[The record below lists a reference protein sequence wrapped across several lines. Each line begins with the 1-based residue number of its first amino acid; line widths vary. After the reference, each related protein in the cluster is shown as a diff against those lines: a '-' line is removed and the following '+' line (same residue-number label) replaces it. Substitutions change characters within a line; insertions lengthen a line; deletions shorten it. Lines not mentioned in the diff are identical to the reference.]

1 MGLSANLI
9 FDIRMKTYIY
19 KSFFWL
25 VLLVLAGC
33 QEKEEFGKASNGN
46 ISLKAS
52 IEKTGS
58 RTSVDEE
65 GCVLWVN
72 TDAIG
77 VFGNETRNAKFQSIS
92 AGTDVLFVGKMASSQ
107 DVPTLAYYPYNEYAV
122 LDGNTLRFD
131 LPSEYAYTGE
141 SNAPMLGIRQPD
153 GSFVFKHLCGLL
165 QVTVENVPEDAKSLN
180 IVSEG
185 TEGQEAP
192 YITGSVTIN
201 DVTAENATISIA
213 KDGSRELS
221 IGLENTSSQ
230 ETCTFN
236 IPVPLGDYPKLS
248 VKLMMDDGTVSMDK
262 TISDVSM
269 TRAKML
275 DMPAVDVEQESGVV
289 TITEAGTLKQ
299 LLGEDFLNITKL
311 KIIGPINGDDV
322 RCLHQML
329 GSNAF
334 AEKGK
339 LTSLDLS
346 KASIVKGGSW
356 YCKLNED
363 MLEEKFCYTSD
374 NVISEYMFYNFPNL
388 QNLVLPN
395 NITAIRYNAFK
406 CSSSLTSLKIPAGV
420 TSIGS
425 GAFSGC
431 SSLESLNIPDGV
443 TVIER
448 GTFSDCSSLASL
460 DIPDSVTSIGE
471 YAFFGCSSLVSVN
484 IPDGVTSIGNGTFG
498 SCSSLISLTIPD
510 GVTFIGKNAFYECSS
525 LVSVNI
531 PAGVTSIGEYAFFDC
546 KALESIDIPNSVT
559 SSIGYRTFSYCSSL
573 LSVKIGNGVTLIDDQ
588 AFIGCSSMTSITIGD
603 GVASIGDDAF
613 NGCSSL
619 VSVNIP
625 DDVTSIGEYA
635 FKGCSSLKSIDIPD
649 AVTSIGKC
657 TFENCSS
664 MISVAL
670 GKDVNFIG
678 QWAFRNC
685 SSLQSIVIP
694 DGVTSIIAG
703 TFYNC
708 SSLTSIDISDG
719 VSSIGENAFYNCSSL
734 QSIVIPDGVTSINK
748 GTFYNCTSLA
758 SVKIGRGITFI
769 DSGVFS
775 YCSSLKSVHITDL
788 SAWCKITFDNSS
800 SNPLYNGAK
809 LYVNNKELTEL
820 IIPEGIIEIKDF
832 AFYKCG
838 SLIKANVSTDVTSI
852 GIYAFY
858 DCTSLTSINI
868 SDGVSSIGNYA
879 FRDCSSLTSV
889 SIGDG
894 VTSIGKEAFKGCSSL
909 VSVNI
914 PAGVTSIAEKT
925 FSGCSS
931 LSFFSIPDGVTSIG
945 KDAFNGCSSLAS
957 VTIGKGIASIGKSA
971 FYYCNALTKFYCYAT
986 TPPEIDNSTF
996 YRYARREEL
1005 PPAYLYVPAGC
1016 VAKYEATTWKSHFE
1030 YIEEMK

>member
-1 MGLSANLI
+1 MGLSDNLI
-9 FDIRMKTYIY
+9 FDIRMKIHIF
-19 KSFFWL
+19 KSSILL

-33 QEKEEFGKASNGN
+33 QEKDELGKASNVSV
-46 ISLKAS
+46 SLRAS
-52 IEKTGS
+52 IENTGS

-92 AGTDVLFVGKMASSQ
+92 SGTDVLFVGEMASRQ
-107 DVPTLAYYPYNEYAV
+107 DVPTLAYYPYNEHAV
-122 LDGNTLRFD
+122 LDGNTLHFD

-165 QVTVENVPEDAKSLN
+165 QVTVENVPEDAKCLN

-192 YITGSVTIN
+192 YIAGSVTIN

-213 KDGSRELS
+213 KNGSRELS

-236 IPVPLGDYPKLS
+236 IPVPLGDYPQLS

-269 TRAKML
+269 ARAKML
-275 DMPAVDVEQESGVV
+275 DMPAVDVEKENGLV

-311 KIIGPINGDDV
+311 KIVGPINGDDV

-363 MLEEKFCYTSD
+363 MLEYKYCYTSN
-374 NVISEYMFYNFPNL
+374 NVISEYMFYNFTNL

-395 NITAIRYNAFK
+395 NITDIRYNAFK
-406 CSSSLTSLKIPAGV
+406 GSSSLTSLIIPDGV
-420 TSIGS
+420 TSIGR

-431 SSLESLNIPDGV
+431 SSLTSL
-443 TVIER
+443 
-448 GTFSDCSSLASL
+448 
-460 DIPDSVTSIGE
+460 
-471 YAFFGCSSLVSVN
+471 
-484 IPDGVTSIGNGTFG
+484 
-498 SCSSLISLTIPD
+498 
-510 GVTFIGKNAFYECSS
+510 
-525 LVSVNI
+525 NI
-531 PAGVTSIGEYAFFDC
+531 PAGVTSIGQYAFFDC

-573 LSVKIGNGVTLIDDQ
+573 LSVTIGNGVTLIDDQ

-603 GVASIGDDAF
+603 GVTSIGDDAF
-613 NGCSSL
+613 
-619 VSVNIP
+619 
-625 DDVTSIGEYA
+625 
-635 FKGCSSLKSIDIPD
+635 K
-649 AVTSIGKC
+649 
-657 TFENCSS
+657 
-664 MISVAL
+664 
-670 GKDVNFIG
+670 
-678 QWAFRNC
+678 
-685 SSLQSIVIP
+685 
-694 DGVTSIIAG
+694 
-703 TFYNC
+703 
-708 SSLTSIDISDG
+708 
-719 VSSIGENAFYNCSSL
+719 
-734 QSIVIPDGVTSINK
+734 
-748 GTFYNCTSLA
+748 
-758 SVKIGRGITFI
+758 
-769 DSGVFS
+769 
-775 YCSSLKSVHITDL
+775 
-788 SAWCKITFDNSS
+788 
-800 SNPLYNGAK
+800 
-809 LYVNNKELTEL
+809 
-820 IIPEGIIEIKDF
+820 
-832 AFYKCG
+832 
-838 SLIKANVSTDVTSI
+838 
-852 GIYAFY
+852 
-858 DCTSLTSINI
+858 
-868 SDGVSSIGNYA
+868 
-879 FRDCSSLTSV
+879 
-889 SIGDG
+889 
-894 VTSIGKEAFKGCSSL
+894 
-909 VSVNI
+909 
-914 PAGVTSIAEKT
+914 
-925 FSGCSS
+925 
-931 LSFFSIPDGVTSIG
+931 
-945 KDAFNGCSSLAS
+945 GCSSLAS

-986 TPPEIDNSTF
+986 TPPEIHTSTF
-996 YRYARREEL
+996 YRYAGREEL